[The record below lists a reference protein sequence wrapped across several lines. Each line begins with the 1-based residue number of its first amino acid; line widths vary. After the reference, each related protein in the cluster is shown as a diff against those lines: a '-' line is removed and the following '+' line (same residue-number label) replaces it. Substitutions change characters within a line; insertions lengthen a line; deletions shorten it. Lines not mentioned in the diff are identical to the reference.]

1 MTLYACLFSHY
12 SKSNVVNMPDT
23 VSSLPDYKAA
33 PAAPNLSALQR
44 ALGERVYTDRF
55 ARGRY
60 ATDASIYQ
68 MVPHGVV
75 VPETLDDVRATLDFA
90 RSEGLA
96 VLPRGGGTSQCGQ
109 TVNHALVMDNTKH
122 LNRIVSLDVS
132 AKRCVVE
139 PGIVLDNLN
148 RQLKPHGLWFPVDV
162 STSSRATIGGMAGN
176 NSCGGRSLRYGIM
189 RDNVTAIEAIM
200 ADGSDSCFAQ
210 IDGSELTGML
220 ARVWPKLALL
230 GAEHKEE
237 ILSKFPQVL
246 RRVGGY
252 NIDALIPDAM
262 AMRPGG
268 QVGDGMN
275 LSHLL
280 VGSEGTLAYS
290 HLIELKLWPLPAKKI
305 MGICHFPTFYKAM
318 DAAQHLVTLDPVA
331 VELIDDTMLELA
343 RSIPLFRPIV
353 EEAVKGEPKALLV
366 VEFAEEDEAEN
377 LRRLARLHEMMSDLG
392 FNWDKDAEWTGG
404 VIDAI
409 DPGLQGRVAE
419 MRKSGLNIMMSMK
432 QAAKPVSFVEDC
444 AVELKH
450 LADYTAG
457 LIEIFEKNGTRGTWY
472 AHASVGCLH
481 VRPVLDMKLG
491 ADVEKMRA
499 IAEDAFALVRQ
510 YGGSHSGEHGDGIVR
525 SEFNEVMFGPKMTE
539 LFRKVKTLFDPHGLF
554 NPGKIID
561 APNMDARELFRFAP
575 GYSVDD
581 FPTQL
586 DWSAWPGGAGG
597 LQGAVEMCNN
607 NGACR
612 KLEGGVMCPSFR
624 ATGDEKDSTRGRANT
639 LRLALSG
646 QLGPE
651 AMASEGMA
659 ETMKLCVS
667 CKGCKR
673 ECPTGV
679 DMARMKIEVTALRT
693 EKKGLSVNDRL
704 VAYLPAY
711 APVAARFSWLANLLQ
726 AARRHI
732 PVLSSVLEVVTGFT
746 ARRDLPKWSAHPFCD
761 AEANH
766 EQLADDRKPVI
777 LFADTFNRYFEPEN
791 LRSAARVLD
800 AAGYQLFIPE
810 TQDKKPI
817 CCGRTYLSAGL
828 VDKARQTAEKLVST
842 YLPFAEQG
850 IPIVGLEP
858 SCTLALRDEVP
869 ALLSSAEANKV
880 AEHVLTFEELL
891 ARDKPRL
898 KLRETG
904 GKALLHGHCH
914 QKAFDVV
921 HPVKTVLVEL
931 AGFEVEQVE
940 TSCCGMAGAFGYG
953 TDTYDI
959 SMKMGSAKLFPQV
972 RDAEAET
979 VVVADGTSC
988 RCQIADGTG
997 RQAMHVASVLADR
1010 L

>member
-1 MTLYACLFSHY
+1 
-12 SKSNVVNMPDT
+12 MPDT
-23 VSSLPDYKAA
+23 VSFSSAHKTESPAPD
-33 PAAPNLSALQR
+33 LSALRQ
-44 ALGERVYTDRF
+44 ALGPRLLADRF
-55 ARGRY
+55 SRGRY
-60 ATDASIYQ
+60 ATDASVYQ
-68 MVPHGVV
+68 MVPHCVI
-75 VPETLDDVRATLDFA
+75 VPDSIDDVRVALDFA
-90 RSEGLA
+90 RDRGLS

-109 TVNHALVMDNTKH
+109 TVNHALVIDNTKH
-122 LNRIVSLDVS
+122 LNRILSLDV
-132 AKRCVVE
+132 ANRRCVVE
-139 PGIVLDNLN
+139 PGIVLDDLN

-176 NSCGGRSLRYGIM
+176 NSCGGRSIRYGIM
-189 RDNVTAIEAIM
+189 RDNVTAIDAIM
-200 ADGSDSCFAQ
+200 ADGSDSRFGALNET
-210 IDGSELTGML
+210 GLTGML
-220 ARVWPKLALL
+220 AGLWPELEAL
-230 GAEHKEE
+230 GRDNSQE
-237 ILSKFPQVL
+237 ILNRFPQIL

-268 QVGDGMN
+268 KAGDGIN
-275 LSHLL
+275 LAHLL

-290 HLIELKLWPLPAKKI
+290 TAIELKLWPLPAKKI

-343 RSIPLFRPIV
+343 RSIPIFRPIV
-353 EEAVKGEPKALLV
+353 EEAVRGEPAALLV

-377 LRRLARLHEMMSDLG
+377 RRRLARLHEMMSDLG
-392 FNWDKDAEWTGG
+392 FGWDKGADWVGG
-404 VIDAI
+404 VVDAI

-444 AVELKH
+444 AVGLEH

-457 LIEIFEKNGTRGTWY
+457 LTEIFERHGTRGTWY

-491 ADVEKMRA
+491 ADVEKMRS
-499 IAEDAFALVRQ
+499 IAEEAFALVRK

-525 SEFNEVMFGPKMTE
+525 SEFNEVMFGPKMAD
-539 LFRKVKTLFDPHGLF
+539 LFRRLKAMFDPDGLF

-561 APNMDARELFRFAP
+561 APKMDSRDLFRFAP

-586 DWSAWPGGAGG
+586 DWSAWPGAAGG

-612 KLEGGVMCPSFR
+612 KQEGGVMCPSFR

-646 QLGPE
+646 QLGPK
-651 AMASEGMA
+651 AMASEEMA
-659 ETMKLCVS
+659 DTMKLCVS

-693 EKKGLSVNDRL
+693 ETHGLSLHDRL
-704 VAYLPAY
+704 IAYLPAY
-711 APVAARFSWLANLLQ
+711 APVAARFAGVMNRAQ
-726 AARRHI
+726 ALRRHI
-732 PVLSSVLEVVTGFT
+732 PVLSAVLEKLTGFT
-746 ARRDLPKWSAHPFCD
+746 ARRDLPKWSSRPFRD
-761 AEANH
+761 SEAGAN
-766 EQLADDRKPVI
+766 QQGDRPVI

-791 LRSAARVLD
+791 LRAALHVLN
-800 AAGYQLFIPE
+800 AAGYPVFIPR
-810 TQDKKPI
+810 TDKGPV

-828 VDKARQTAEKLVST
+828 VGKARAQAEHLVET
-842 YLPFAEQG
+842 YLPFAENG

-869 ALLSSAEANKV
+869 ALLASAAANKV

-891 ARDKPRL
+891 ARDKPGL
-898 KLRETG
+898 KLRQTG

-921 HPVKTVLVEL
+921 GPVHTVLTEL
-931 AGFEVEQVE
+931 AGYEVEQVE

-953 TDTYDI
+953 TETYDI
-959 SMKMGSAKLFPQV
+959 SMKMGASKLFPKVQQASA
-972 RDAEAET
+972 DT

-997 RQAMHVASVLADR
+997 RQARHVAAVLADR